1 MNQRL
6 QQAAESGSINDL
18 YALIDENPCILENID
33 AMPFVNTPLHIAA
46 SCGEIAFAVEM
57 LNLKPSFAKKLN
69 TNGCRPLHLAGEK
82 DQQELVTWL
91 LRIDPSLAGVKGREG
106 ITLFHLLVL
115 RANVDLVVECLIT
128 SPECIKDVS
137 VNGQNAL
144 HLAVVN
150 ERFEVLQVLTGW
162 IQRMS
167 QKNARSIEYSVLNK
181 MDLTGNTPLHLAAYK
196 NDHQVCFIF

>member
-1 MNQRL
+1 MKEQAMGQVIQELLLTWMGISLIDKMACGRKLFRTHLVL

-46 SCGEIAFAVEM
+46 SCGEIQTGA
-57 LNLKPSFAKKLN
+57 
-69 TNGCRPLHLAGEK
+69 K

-115 RANVDLVVECLIT
+115 RGNVDLVVECLIT

-144 HLAVVN
+144 LLAVVN
-150 ERFEVLQVLTGW
+150 ERFEVL
-162 IQRMS
+162 
-167 QKNARSIEYSVLNK
+167 
-181 MDLTGNTPLHLAAYK
+181 
-196 NDHQVCFIF
+196 